1 MERKGLFMSSP
12 DTTCCHLFFF
22 YIIASKYLYKKLLH
36 AEMMLP
42 ACFQS
47 KNHLHS
53 PPLLSPSP
61 YHSASHLLSPP
72 PFMGEVGCEAS
83 HQIFVGE
90 GATEKLRGVVA
101 RNSHQPYQKNS
112 VLSFSAPPPPAVR
125 AASGLHF
132 AGEGWVGAG

>member
-1 MERKGLFMSSP
+1 MIVIARPERP
-12 DTTCCHLFFF
+12 W
-22 YIIASKYLYKKLLH
+22 
-36 AEMMLP
+36 
-42 ACFQS
+42 QS
-47 KNHLHS
+47 HNW
-53 PPLLSPSP
+53 LS
-61 YHSASHLLSPP
+61 LRFSPP

-90 GATEKLRGVVA
+90 GVTEKLRGVVA